1 MFYLDDNVI
10 NDIISQMNRN
20 IYQVENMSDGYLGK
34 MAPLINSGMYGNGA
48 ETINSQMLAI
58 KEGYTHF
65 RNITQNNLNSIVNM
79 ENKMTQMARDIPL
92 PVNFDAS
99 DTSLGITINNS
110 ILEKHDGLSVNAGV
124 DTVTKNEMTDFY
136 DVENEKLFKLKN
148 LDLTENILKEYKET
162 EKDDIYN
169 INNENET
176 KEEKL
181 DDYKQTEK
189 ENIYNINNGNMTDIE
204 RLNDY
209 IYTKKEEI
217 EDISNNGQ
225 NSTSGE

>member
-34 MAPLINSGMYGNGA
+34 MAPLINSGMYGNGV

-92 PVNFDAS
+92 PMNFDAS

-181 DDYKQTEK
+181 DHYKQTEK

-217 EDISNNGQ
+217 EDISNNEQ

>member
-34 MAPLINSGMYGNGA
+34 MAPLINSGMYGNGV

-176 KEEKL
+176 KEEKI
-181 DDYKQTEK
+181 DDYKQTKK

-217 EDISNNGQ
+217 EDISNNEQ